1 MRKKT
6 IILFL
11 LVFLFT
17 GCSVVNI
24 NTDNYLNNINNIIKR
39 NNKYTSDNAIG
50 YQYKLPV
57 GVTKIES
64 NEFNEVLLSNNEKY
78 YLYADV
84 VSYYY
89 KVESKYKVDKKAFL
103 SSELKNKDKYGYV
116 EVNEDNGKYYV
127 EMMYNYSK
135 IESYIDKKDLRDTLN
150 NMAYI
155 LSSIKYNDSVITNLL
170 GDEKYNLSA
179 NQKYNIFNVKKNN
192 SSTFIKY
199 ERDYDTYN
207 GVDASKEL
215 IEKKEIERDTN

>member
-24 NTDNYLNNINNIIKR
+24 NSDNYLNNINNIIKR

-89 KVESKYKVDKKAFL
+89 KVENKYKVDKKAFL

-155 LSSIKYNDSVITNLL
+155 LSSIKYNDKVIENLL

-192 SSTFIKY
+192 SSTFLKY
-199 ERDYDTYN
+199 EKDYDTYN

>member
-1 MRKKT
+1 MRLKK

-11 LVFLFT
+11 LIFLFT
-17 GCSVVNI
+17 GCTIVNI
-24 NTDNYLNNINNIIKR
+24 NTKDYLKNINNIIKR
-39 NNKYTSDNAIG
+39 DNKYTSDNAIG
-50 YQYKLPV
+50 YQYKLPI

-64 NEFNEVLLSNNEKY
+64 NEFNEVLICNDEKY

-89 KVESKYKVDKKAFL
+89 KTKTDYKVDKKAFL
-103 SSELKNKDKYGYV
+103 SSKLEYKDKYGYV
-116 EVNEDNGKYYV
+116 EVNEDNDKYFV

-135 IESYIDKKDLRDTLN
+135 IESYIDKKDLKNTLN

-155 LSSIKYNDSVITNLL
+155 LSSIKYNDKVIENIL

-192 SSTFIKY
+192 TSTFIKY
-199 ERDYDTYN
+199 EKDYDTYN
-207 GVDASKEL
+207 GEEASKDL
-215 IEKKEIERDTN
+215 IEKKEIERDDD

>member
-1 MRKKT
+1 MRIRKT
-6 IILFL
+6 ILFL
-11 LVFLFT
+11 LIFLFA
-17 GCSVVNI
+17 GCSVVDI
-24 NTDNYLNNINNIIKR
+24 NTNNYLKNVNNIIKR
-39 NNKYTSDNAIG
+39 SNKYTSDNAIG
-50 YQYKLPV
+50 YQYKLPI

-64 NEFNEVLLSNNEKY
+64 NEFNEVLKAKNEKY

-89 KVESKYKVDKKAFL
+89 KTNEKYKVDKKAFL
-103 SSELKNKDKYGYV
+103 SSEIKNKDKTGYV
-116 EVNEDNGKYYV
+116 EVNLDNGKYFV

-135 IESYIDKKDLRDTLN
+135 IEAYVDKKELKDTLN

-155 LSSIKYNDSVITNLL
+155 LSSIKYNDDVIENLL

-192 SSTFIKY
+192 TSSFIKY

-207 GVDASKEL
+207 GEEASKEL
-215 IEKKEIERDTN
+215 IEKKEIEHDEN